1 MRRQLYFA
9 GGLIAVGLGALGAV
23 LPIMPTVPFLL
34 VAVFCFAR
42 SSPKFE
48 QKILDHPHWGPQ
60 VRDWQERRAISR
72 SSKMLAIG
80 AMSVGVGFTW
90 FTLGYPWYFIS
101 IAILVIAGGWIA
113 TRNE

>member
-1 MRRQLYFA
+1 MRRQLYFV
-9 GGLIAVGLGALGAV
+9 GGLIAVALGGLGVV

-48 QKILDHPHWGPQ
+48 RKILDHPHWGPQ
-60 VRDWQERRAISR
+60 VRDWNERRAIGR
-72 SSKMLAIG
+72 PAKIMAIA
-80 AMSVGVGFTW
+80 AMTLGVGFTW
-90 FTLGYPWYFIS
+90 YTLGYPYYIIS
-101 IAILVIAGGWIA
+101 LAILVIAGTWIA